1 MPDPDGDEEYADLES
16 AAYVRLRVSGPSGVA
31 MNPMPLSNLADL
43 SQAGHHRAA
52 LEPDNTHLA
61 EALKELDSG
70 ILRGWM

>member
-1 MPDPDGDEEYADLES
+1 M
-16 AAYVRLRVSGPSGVA
+16 SGPSGVA